1 MNDNFTRI
9 SIDDLT
15 TPKDG
20 LVVVTNSWW
29 SVTSKNEV
37 LFYTKNGA
45 NSPQCNKHKSIAKR
59 LGGAVNTKPVF
70 IPIAFVPGSCY
81 YGA

>member
-1 MNDNFTRI
+1 MSDNFTRI

-20 LVVVTNSWW
+20 RFVITDSWW
-29 SVTSKNEV
+29 CVTSENEV

-45 NSPQCNKHKSIAKR
+45 NAPQCNKHKSIAER
-59 LGGAVNTKPVF
+59 LGGAVSTKPVF
-70 IPIAFVPGSCY
+70 IPVAFVSSRY
-81 YGA
+81 YYNA